1 MPRIRCSNLPP
12 ALRDHLFERL
22 RERKITTEDLYK
34 LKLWRESEPDA
45 PEGQWYKDLGSFKIC
60 GKGKFPKTFHLAGQP
75 ANGKRQT
82 ALTLPDSD
90 KSCPNEVRLS
100 AFRFLS
106 SPEQGN
112 GWTGCLKSSNPNSGG
127 SSQLALSSETPR
139 RKSMKK
145 HLVLI
150 MSLVALFG
158 ALAVAADAQKPEA
171 AAEAAAQTWLN
182 LVDSGKY
189 AASWDE
195 AAEYFKSK
203 ITKSQWE
210 EMLGTARTP
219 LGGVRSRKLAQA
231 EHVTELPNAPK
242 GDYVVI
248 QYSTSFANLPSAI
261 ETVVPMLDKKDGKW
275 RVSGYFIKKTPQ

>member
-1 MPRIRCSNLPP
+1 
-12 ALRDHLFERL
+12 
-22 RERKITTEDLYK
+22 
-34 LKLWRESEPDA
+34 
-45 PEGQWYKDLGSFKIC
+45 
-60 GKGKFPKTFHLAGQP
+60 
-75 ANGKRQT
+75 
-82 ALTLPDSD
+82 
-90 KSCPNEVRLS
+90 
-100 AFRFLS
+100 
-106 SPEQGN
+106 
-112 GWTGCLKSSNPNSGG
+112 
-127 SSQLALSSETPR
+127 
-139 RKSMKK
+139 MKK

-150 MSLVALFG
+150 MSLVVLFG
-158 ALAVAADAQKPEA
+158 ALAVAADAQQPEA
-171 AAEAAAQTWLN
+171 AAEAAAQSWLN

-219 LGGVRSRKLAQA
+219 LGGVRSRKLARA

-261 ETVVPMLDKKDGKW
+261 ETVVPMLDKDGKW
-275 RVSGYFIKKTPQ
+275 RVSGYFLKKATK